1 MFFSLLTSN
10 AHVTRFA
17 AIQLV
22 MMQASTSL
30 MFRKALTSPGIAPQ
44 SMPARMPPRKASSQ
58 ISQPGSAPEG
68 MLSAIKSVAS
78 VPMRYCPGAPMLNRP
93 VLNASATERPVM
105 TSGVA
110 RKSILPM
117 LAGLKPQVSAPFASR
132 PVERMPMKIRR
143 MPSHAPLRE
152 MLLLKMPTIRT
163 TASVTRMMIGL
174 IHFLRKFFM
183 IGFPFSSKSGTPR
196 RIICP
201 AAHRPS

>member
-1 MFFSLLTSN
+1 
-10 AHVTRFA
+10 
-17 AIQLV
+17 
-22 MMQASTSL
+22 
-30 MFRKALTSPGIAPQ
+30 
-44 SMPARMPPRKASSQ
+44 MPARMPPRKASSQ

-163 TASVTRMMIGL
+163 TIAPTTRPIRMEMSEARTFCVL
-174 IHFLRKFFM
+174 SFFQKLM
-183 IGFPFSSKSGTPR
+183 PALLPSRCAWRRPYTGRAPVRWSSSDPAR
-196 RIICP
+196 RRS
-201 AAHRPS
+201 RPHT